1 MSKKEEASKKTD
13 KNSISIHPLTNNR
26 SWMETVQDNAFML
39 FPEKDDWRKRFIVTL
54 LEWASKDDSLE
65 ITDFP
70 IEMKMHRSLFYSWV
84 ARWPDIKEAFDQ
96 AKLMLASRRKKGA
109 LTRKFD
115 KDVVFKDLHKYDPE
129 WHEINKYHS
138 DMKKEED
145 KQAHTFI
152 INDAK
157 PRIVSKEELT
167 SSNEEE
173 NDVSS
178 E

>member
-1 MSKKEEASKKTD
+1 MSKKEDESKKND
-13 KNSISIHPLTNNR
+13 KNTIPLHPLTNNR
-26 SWMETVQDNAFML
+26 TWMETVQDNAFML

-70 IEMKMHRSLFYSWV
+70 LEMKMHRTLFYAWIK
-84 ARWPDIKEAFDQ
+84 RYPDIEEAHQ
-96 AKLMLASRRKKGA
+96 LAKLMLASRRKKGA

-115 KDVVFKDLHKYDPE
+115 KDVVFRDLHKYDPE

-138 DMKKEED
+138 DMKKEEE

-152 INDAK
+152 ISDAK
-157 PRIVSKEELT
+157 PRVFSKEELMGN
-167 SSNEEE
+167 SEEANEAG
-173 NDVSS
+173 DL
-178 E
+178 